1 MNRELLDAAEH
12 LLTWGYCV
20 LQDRLPEEQA
30 RAMAA
35 RFLELH
41 DDPRFSEYN
50 TDQKPYQTLFGMLN
64 HDDRVWD
71 CAFHPDTVAVARHL
85 LGDRFRVVEAASKPS
100 WPGYSGQWP
109 LHVDSAGDFHRVPDV
124 PWMINSIW
132 MLTDFTVANGA
143 TRIVPMSHR
152 SRLKRPP
159 ADLEADDPAIRDV
172 TGRSGSVMM
181 WHGGLFHGA
190 GANTGGD
197 IRVGLNVAYYPRWMN
212 NWVEWGHQPL
222 WAETWERMP
231 EEYRAL
237 CVGKFGRGREGQY
250 EL

>member
-20 LQDRLPEEQA
+20 LQDRLPEEQT

-50 TDQKPYQTLFGMLN
+50 TDQKPYETLFGMLN

-71 CAFHPDTVAVARHL
+71 CAFHPDTVAIARHL
-85 LGDRFRVVEAASKPS
+85 LGDRCRVVEAASKPL
-100 WPGYSGQWP
+100 WPGFKGQWP

-132 MLTDFTVANGA
+132 MLTDFTAANGA
-143 TRIVPMSHR
+143 TRVVPMSHR

-197 IRVGLNVAYYPRWMN
+197 IRVGLNIAYYPRWMN

-222 WAETWERMP
+222 RAETYDRMP
-231 EEYRAL
+231 EEHRAL
-237 CVGKFGRGREGQY
+237 CVGKFGRRREGQY